1 MSADASGL
9 HSLGHDLTKAGA
21 KAQNMA
27 REAVAKTAADIT
39 GDAKQF
45 APVDTGNLKS
55 SIGHDLSNAG
65 GESSAE
71 IGPTASY
78 GPFWSGAR
86 QRWHRNRS
94 SVRRL
99 TGVSLALSRQWQ
111 NSSKGFCDG

>member
-21 KAQNMA
+21 KAQSMA
-27 REAVAKTAADIT
+27 REAVAKTAADIA
-39 GDAKQF
+39 GDAKNF
-45 APVDTGNLKS
+45 APVDTGNLKNS
-55 SIGHDLSNAG
+55 VGHDLFNED

-86 QRWHRNRS
+86 QGWHRNRS

-99 TGVSLALSRQWQ
+99 IGVSLDSNRRWRS
-111 NSSKGFCDG
+111 SSKGCCDD

>member
-1 MSADASGL
+1 MTADASGL
-9 HSLGHDLTKAGA
+9 HSLGYDLTKAGT

-71 IGPTASY
+71 IGPTANY
-78 GPFWSGAR
+78 GLFVETGTSRMAPQPFVGPAFD
-86 QRWHRNRS
+86 
-94 SVRRL
+94 RRIPGFEL
-99 TGVSLALSRQWQ
+99 AMAKLVEGVL
-111 NSSKGFCDG
+111 